1 MTSLKGERGRGV
13 RMRMG
18 IVCGLMALG
27 LGLIVSAGWDLMLVD
42 GARWREMAEQQRQRR
57 LNIIPKRGTLY
68 DRNGSALAI
77 SVEVPSVSLDAYELL
92 QSVEPEQ
99 VPAVARATANQLA
112 TALTLNPADVEAKIL
127 RKKRFV
133 WLKRR
138 VSADEVLAIQRL
150 SNPGIAGASR
160 IRGLLIEPDARRFYP
175 RRELAGPMIGFVAPD
190 GKGKDGVE
198 YRMNEELEGSTES
211 IRGLRDRAGRL
222 IFADGLSDDR
232 ALAGHHVYLS
242 IDQRIQYV
250 AEREL
255 ANTAR
260 TFEAKG
266 GSVVVVRPKTGEV
279 LALAS
284 WPGYNPND
292 YRESDADERRDR
304 SAVDVFEPGSTM
316 KIFTVAAALE
326 ENAITPT
333 QTLYCEKG
341 SMRID
346 NVTIRDT
353 HPSEWLTIAQVLAQ
367 SSNICAAKIGLSL
380 GSSKL
385 YDALRGFGFGQ
396 ETGIELAGESSGT
409 LRPRGRPWVQ
419 VETASASFGQGIGV
433 TNLQLAMAVSAIANG
448 GLLMDPILVKKVTT
462 ASGEVVREATP
473 KVRRR
478 VVSRRVARELGE
490 LLVSVT
496 EDTGTGLEAAIN
508 GYQVAGKTATAQKTD
523 PKTGQYSLDFYTSS
537 FVGFVPA
544 LDPEVVV
551 SVMLDEPMLEHAGG
565 AVAAPIFRRVAQA
578 VLNWEGSTPKGTESA
593 DLALLARAPD
603 LANVT
608 YDLIQKAQGKGPP
621 VQQVAPLESLPKGKV
636 RVPDMTGWPMRRAI
650 AQAHELHVEPKIV
663 GSGLIAKQRPAPGEM
678 VDLGA
683 PIVLYFEP
691 AS

>member
-1 MTSLKGERGRGV
+1 MNSLKGDRGRGV
-13 RMRMG
+13 RLRMG

-27 LGLIVSAGWDLMLVD
+27 LGLIVSAGWDLTFVD
-42 GARWREMAEQQRQRR
+42 GSRWREMAEQQRQRK
-57 LNIIPKRGTLY
+57 LNIIPKRGTIY

-92 QSVEPEQ
+92 RGVEPQ
-99 VPAVARATANQLA
+99 DVPAAAREAANRIA
-112 TALTLNPADVEAKIL
+112 AALTLNPGEVEGKVL
-127 RKKRFV
+127 QKRRFI

-138 VSADEVLAIQRL
+138 ISADEVLALGRL
-150 SNPGIAGASR
+150 SAPEAGGQPR
-160 IRGLLIEPDARRFYP
+160 LRGLLVEPDPQRFYP
-175 RRELAGPMIGFVAPD
+175 RRELAGPMLGFVAPD

-198 YRMNEELEGSTES
+198 YRLNSDLEGSTDS

-232 ALAGHHVYLS
+232 SLAGNHVYLS

-266 GSVVVVRPKTGEV
+266 GSVVVVRPKTGEI

-304 SAVDVFEPGSTM
+304 STVDVFEPGSTM

-326 ENAITPT
+326 GNAITPT

-346 NVTIRDT
+346 NITIRDT
-353 HPSEWLTIAQVLAQ
+353 HPSEWLSIAQVLAQ

-380 GSSKL
+380 GPSKL
-385 YDALRGFGFGQ
+385 YDALRSFGFGQ

-419 VETASASFGQGIGV
+419 VETASASFGQGIGT
-433 TNLQLAMAVSAIANG
+433 TNLQMAMAVSAIANG
-448 GLLMDPILVKKVTT
+448 GLLMDPIIVQKVTT
-462 ASGEVVREATP
+462 ASGDVVREASP

-478 VVSRRVARELGE
+478 VVSRRVAREMAE
-490 LLVSVT
+490 LLISVT
-496 EDTGTGLEAAIN
+496 EDAGTGLEAAIP

-523 PKTGQYSLDFYTSS
+523 PKTGQYSLDYYAAS

-544 LDPEVVV
+544 FDPDVVV
-551 SVMLDEPMLEHAGG
+551 SVMVDEPMLEHSGG
-565 AVAAPIFRRVAQA
+565 AVAAPIFRRVSQA
-578 VLNWEGSTPKGTESA
+578 VLEWQGTTPKGTQSV
-593 DLALLARAPD
+593 DLGALARAPD
-603 LANVT
+603 AANIT
-608 YDLIQKAQGKGPP
+608 YDLIQKAEGKKPA
-621 VQQVAPLESLPKGKV
+621 VQQVVATEVVPKGRV
-636 RVPDMTGWPMRRAI
+636 RVPDMTGWPMRRALV
-650 AQAHELHVEPKIV
+650 QARELQVTPKVV
-663 GSGLIAKQRPAPGEM
+663 GSGLIARQVPAPGEVM
-678 VDLGA
+678 AVGA
-683 PIVLYFEP
+683 PMVLYFEP